1 MFPVIYVPV
10 WIDQFG
16 IQKYKMIFMTI
27 LQVFIPA
34 GKVAGYLL
42 NLIYGEE
49 RWKLGFLTEGIFFFS
64 ASLFVLSTPDKFFSS
79 KLTVIKDLD
88 DTEHVEQKEQR
99 VVSIFQTRQSTKDEK
114 KKMTYCMEFK
124 YIMRN
129 PLFINGALGRSILL
143 GVNTAFHYWISD
155 YMKNAIHIENP
166 HVIFWS
172 YTLMNIGG
180 PVGGVFAGSFIQY
193 FFGGYENK
201 HSASVLLAT
210 HFISCIFG
218 MLIPFM
224 EGLYSFCAMVL
235 LYLIFNSSSLPM
247 IQGIII
253 TSVSTELKGT
263 AFSIAN
269 LFTMMLTS
277 GPAPVFYGFIN
288 DTFHGH
294 KNAGMLA
301 IMLCCC
307 LGLLFILGMVY
318 YRYKMYNDLEN
329 SNNKV
334 LLFDRSS
341 KSIKNIVSGTI
352 TETTPDMTSMGGE
365 MDSVEDDSS
374 SSVEMRI
381 N

>member
-79 KLTVIKDLD
+79 KLTVVKDLD

-307 LGLLFILGMVY
+307 LGLLFILGMVF
-318 YRYKMYNDLEN
+318 YRYKMYNELEN
-329 SNNKV
+329 SSNKV
-334 LLFDRSS
+334 LLFDTLILVTELLLS
-341 KSIKNIVSGTI
+341 KNPSPTYDKYLGNTNVLTLEESNAPDSIAVTL
-352 TETTPDMTSMGGE
+352 
-365 MDSVEDDSS
+365 
-374 SSVEMRI
+374 
-381 N
+381 

>member
-1 MFPVIYVPV
+1 
-10 WIDQFG
+10 
-16 IQKYKMIFMTI
+16 
-27 LQVFIPA
+27 
-34 GKVAGYLL
+34 
-42 NLIYGEE
+42 
-49 RWKLGFLTEGIFFFS
+49 
-64 ASLFVLSTPDKFFSS
+64 
-79 KLTVIKDLD
+79 
-88 DTEHVEQKEQR
+88 
-99 VVSIFQTRQSTKDEK
+99 
-114 KKMTYCMEFK
+114 
-124 YIMRN
+124 
-129 PLFINGALGRSILL
+129 
-143 GVNTAFHYWISD
+143 
-155 YMKNAIHIENP
+155 
-166 HVIFWS
+166 
-172 YTLMNIGG
+172 
-180 PVGGVFAGSFIQY
+180 
-193 FFGGYENK
+193 
-201 HSASVLLAT
+201 
-210 HFISCIFG
+210 

-307 LGLLFILGMVY
+307 LGLLFILGMVF
-318 YRYKMYNDLEN
+318 YRYKMYNELEN
-329 SNNKV
+329 SSNKV

-365 MDSVEDDSS
+365 MDSIEEDSS